1 MSGPLPALDFA
12 SDNAGPVHPAVM
24 DALVAANAG
33 HAPSYGADALT
44 ARAVAALREVF
55 EAPDAEILLVPT
67 GIAANALL
75 LGALARPWQ
84 RVFCSDIAH
93 VERDEAGAVTHAS
106 GGAQTGLVAQT
117 GGRMDPAALAARIA
131 AEPPAARG
139 PVTLTQAT
147 EAGTLY
153 PPQAVARIAEIAHG
167 AGSALHMDG
176 ARLAN
181 AVAALGCAPADVTWR
196 AGIDALSLGG
206 TKNGLMG
213 VEAAILFRPGLA
225 EALTLQR
232 TRMGAGLSKHRFL
245 AAQIQAAFA
254 DGLWLDMAARANA
267 AAARLAAGLA
277 GRRGVTLAYPAEAN
291 IVFARLSRADH
302 RRLRAAGARYM
313 LWDSPAPSLEDG
325 PDAEPLLARFVCD
338 WTADAARVDAL
349 LALMPG

>member
-1 MSGPLPALDFA
+1 VSATARALDFT

-33 HAPSYGADALT
+33 HAASYGADALT
-44 ARAVAALREVF
+44 ARALAAIRARF
-55 EAPDAEILLVPT
+55 EAPEAEVLLVPT

-84 RVFCSDIAH
+84 RVFCSEIAH

-106 GGAQTGLVAQT
+106 GGAQTALVPQAD
-117 GGRMDPAALAARIA
+117 GRMDPAALAARIA
-131 AEPPAARG
+131 AEPAEARG

-153 PPQAVARIAEIAHG
+153 RPEGVAEIAEVARGHG
-167 AGSALHMDG
+167 CALHMDG

-181 AVAALGCAPADVTWR
+181 AVAALGCTPAEVTWR
-196 AGIDALSLGG
+196 AGVDALSLGG

-213 VEAAILFRPGLA
+213 VEAAVLFRPALA
-225 EALTLQR
+225 PALPLQR

-245 AAQIQAAFA
+245 AAQMLAALA

-277 GRRGVTLAYPAEAN
+277 GRAGVTLAHPAEAN
-291 IVFARLSRADH
+291 IVFARLRRADH

-313 LWDSPAPSLEDG
+313 LWDMPEPALDDG
-325 PDAEPLLARFVCD
+325 PDDEALLARFVCD

-349 LALMPG
+349 LDLMPA